1 MTNIFQGLPVYFEG
15 VDDSTPDD
23 CTLFTTTVFDQL
35 TTYILRDGKVI
46 GRIEHTQDNHGYA
59 GSALKGG
66 SFVGSG
72 EFRALAEAVRQTIP
86 PAELAGGA

>member
-1 MTNIFQGLPVYFEG
+1 MANIFQGLPVYFEG
-15 VDDSTPDD
+15 VDDSTPDG
-23 CTLFTTTVFDQL
+23 CTLFTTTVLDQP
-35 TTYILRDGKVI
+35 TTYILRNGKVI

-72 EFRALAEAVRQTIP
+72 EFGALAEKI
-86 PAELAGGA
+86 AERSA